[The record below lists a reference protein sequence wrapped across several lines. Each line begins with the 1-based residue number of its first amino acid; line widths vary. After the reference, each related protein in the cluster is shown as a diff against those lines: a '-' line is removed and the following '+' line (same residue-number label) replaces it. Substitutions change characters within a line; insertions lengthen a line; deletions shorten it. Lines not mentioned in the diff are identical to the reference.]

1 MVAQK
6 LAGCS
11 LPPLK
16 VYCCSLFCSF
26 RDDLRDLEEELLC
39 LEAQLKEKDKWLFGI
54 EVADEAQTVLAQNWH
69 QDAKL
74 LAFEIEDTI
83 DEFVCS
89 EELYHQ
95 SICVHKTSLL
105 CSYSSPIAARVW
117 TVKRMISET
126 KKLNSAIKLNER
138 YGTGPTGIASESSK
152 FSEKETTSYDG
163 PDTVIGRE
171 NDLEAIVDTIKEH
184 AKQLSIMAIVGP
196 VGVGKT
202 CLARLVFNHLGN
214 GRRFTR
220 RIWVYVHKSC
230 SRVDIKRIGRQVV
243 SQGLLAGEERPNTDY
258 TMQEITTKVHEILK
272 RDRCLVILDGLWG
285 SDDDVHSLKQMFT
298 SCSEETASVILVTTH
313 NEHIAQ
319 HMSTLPLYR
328 LAPML
333 EGDYCSDIFVSA
345 LSGCNSLFPSGGW
358 DQRAVWENATGKDLW
373 KLEEDYATTISK
385 ELTLFAPFRLMF
397 YNIPH
402 GLRLCFAY
410 CSIFPKGSRI
420 HKRRLIQ
427 QWISLNM
434 VEPATHGSVT
444 AEMNAENIIN
454 QLKAIHLLQVDNN
467 AEGSSGATGEV
478 LRMHYMAYELAR
490 FISNKDILVVLEG
503 EEAVRSIPQEKE
515 EANRTCCFSQEKE
528 QEHKTVI
535 SVALSEV
542 ISGNKCLRVLDLS
555 GCGITEL
562 PACVCQLKQLRRLRS
577 PRQDCTID
585 LSGCQESVL
594 LQFNSELQGDQ
605 IQPNQVLESQPDQ
618 RPQPDWRPQPDKVPD
633 PEPIQCHQPAIS
645 FTEDKNTGIPGL
657 PLESNSLVGVANEQE
672 ESQPSLDTNPGHCA
686 SSSSSNSTFRD
697 PYNGK
702 PADMIGAVR
711 PSTSLHP
718 SLVESLKRHTNGTK
732 VQQPVENSIQSPV
745 GCQDLESTSQG
756 PRKGINMA
764 AEEIDVVITGNQHK
778 DLPMPPEL
786 GSCTSSVNAN
796 GSKLEYI
803 IEQNISERKT
813 FIPNGEDLNQG
824 SVFCSSCLLR
834 SQDAKPSEI
843 YTMAK
848 HVNNCNTT
856 GNLPL
861 GGTLELQSRSVENLD
876 MQDNNE
882 SIMMRTL
889 GDHVMQDRNGMSDIM
904 KESIN

>member
-1 MVAQK
+1 
-6 LAGCS
+6 
-11 LPPLK
+11 
-16 VYCCSLFCSF
+16 
-26 RDDLRDLEEELLC
+26 
-39 LEAQLKEKDKWLFGI
+39 
-54 EVADEAQTVLAQNWH
+54 
-69 QDAKL
+69 
-74 LAFEIEDTI
+74 
-83 DEFVCS
+83 
-89 EELYHQ
+89 
-95 SICVHKTSLL
+95 
-105 CSYSSPIAARVW
+105 
-117 TVKRMISET
+117 
-126 KKLNSAIKLNER
+126 
-138 YGTGPTGIASESSK
+138 
-152 FSEKETTSYDG
+152 
-163 PDTVIGRE
+163 
-171 NDLEAIVDTIKEH
+171 
-184 AKQLSIMAIVGP
+184 MAIVGP
-196 VGVGKT
+196 VGIGKT
-202 CLARLVFNHLGN
+202 CLARLLFNHLDD

-243 SQGLLAGEERPNTDY
+243 SQGLWEGEERPNTDY

-272 RDRCLVILDGLWG
+272 RDRCLIILDGLWG

-298 SCSEETASVILVTTH
+298 SCSETASVILVTTH
-313 NEHIAQ
+313 NEQIAQ

-333 EGDYCSDIFVSA
+333 EGDYCSDIFMSA
-345 LSGCNSLFPSGGW
+345 LSGRNSLFPRYRKEIISRCEGIPLVADFLGSVVRSGGW

-373 KLEEDYATTISK
+373 KLEEDYATTLSK

-420 HKRRLIQ
+420 HKRSLIQ

-444 AEMNAENIIN
+444 AEMNAENIIK

-503 EEAVRSIPQEKE
+503 EEAVRSFPQEKE

-528 QEHKTVI
+528 QASLTYCDHRYAQLPVFTKHRPQKVRSLILRPATNLQEHKTVI

-542 ISGNKCLRVLDLS
+542 ISGNKYLRVLDLS

-562 PACVCQLKQLRRLRS
+562 PACVCQLKQLRYLDASNLDMKELPCIDNSLRKLVYLNLQVCRNLRCVHESFGLLPSLKYLNLSLCVGLTKLPASFNRLRS

-585 LSGCQESVL
+585 LSGCQEGIV

-605 IQPNQVLESQPDQ
+605 IQPNQVLDSQPDQ
-618 RPQPDWRPQPDKVPD
+618 RPQPDWIPQPDKVPD

-645 FTEDKNTGIPGL
+645 STEDKITGSLPGL

-672 ESQPSLDTNPGHCA
+672 ESQPTLDKNPGHCA
-686 SSSSSNSTFRD
+686 PSSSSNSTSTD

-702 PADMIGAVR
+702 PTDMIGTVR
-711 PSTSLHP
+711 PSTSLQP

-745 GCQDLESTSQG
+745 GCQDLEST
-756 PRKGINMA
+756 KMA
-764 AEEIDVVITGNQHK
+764 AEVIDVVITSSQHK
-778 DLPMPPEL
+778 DLPMIPKL
-786 GSCTSSVNAN
+786 DSCTSSVNAN
-796 GSKLEYI
+796 GSRLEYI

-813 FIPNGEDLNQG
+813 FIPNGEDMNQG

-843 YTMAK
+843 YTTTK

-856 GNLPL
+856 GNLPH
-861 GGTLELQSRSVENLD
+861 GGTLELQCRSVENLD
-876 MQDNNE
+876 MQDNRD

-889 GDHVMQDRNGMSDIM
+889 GDHVMQDRNGMSDSM
-904 KESIN
+904 KENIRRAPAEEDEIRQELL